1 MRGTPR
7 TDVPMTVPQLRD
19 TWVVFK
25 VAGTELPLEPDERV
39 ECEEFWQSLELA
51 GAVMVV
57 DLLSTIGEKAAKCLS
72 PIECHDWRLR
82 VNVSHRIRDGFLHT
96 RFPLLHQLDGN
107 PHSWATDDPR
117 LVQIVRKETEQ

>member
-25 VAGTELPLEPDERV
+25 VAGTELPLEPEERI
-39 ECEEFWQSLELA
+39 ECEEFWQSLELT

-57 DLLSTIGEKAAKCLS
+57 DLLSTIGEKAAKRLS

-96 RFPLLHQLDGN
+96 RFPLLHQLDGD

-117 LVQIVRKETEQ
+117 LVHIVRKETEQ

>member
-1 MRGTPR
+1 
-7 TDVPMTVPQLRD
+7 MTVPQLRD

-25 VAGTELPLEPDERV
+25 VAGTELPLEPEERI
-39 ECEEFWQSLELA
+39 ECEELWQSLGLT

-57 DLLSTIGEKAAKCLS
+57 DLVSTIGAKAAERIS

-96 RFPLLHQLDGN
+96 RFPLLYQLDGK

>member
-7 TDVPMTVPQLRD
+7 TEVPMKVPQLRD

-25 VAGTELPLEPDERV
+25 VAGTELPLEPEERI
-39 ECEEFWQSLELA
+39 ECEEFWQSLELT

-57 DLLSTIGEKAAKCLS
+57 DLLSTIGEKAAKRLS